1 MSHSHSH
8 NNLPEFPA
16 AGLSSIAGAAA
27 SLYSITLQTE
37 NSLCVI
43 TLKMNETIR
52 QSIFMLFKSDKNIL
66 PDSRNNR
73 KTEEFF

>member
-1 MSHSHSH
+1 LS
-8 NNLPEFPA
+8 EFPA
-16 AGLSSIAGAAA
+16 AGLSSIADAAA
-27 SLYSITLQTE
+27 SPYSFAVQTE